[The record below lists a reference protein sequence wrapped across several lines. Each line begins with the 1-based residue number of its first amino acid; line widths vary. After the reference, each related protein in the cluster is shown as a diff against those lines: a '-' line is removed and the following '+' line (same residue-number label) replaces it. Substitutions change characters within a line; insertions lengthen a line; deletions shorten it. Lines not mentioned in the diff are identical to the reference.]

1 MPQGD
6 DFIRGTVLKR
16 ARTNSGAAVG
26 TKHSDPMFDTRMYV
40 LRMSDGTERE
50 LQHSIIAENMFSQA
64 DLEGRQYM
72 LLAEITDHKRTK
84 DAISIKDG
92 TIKSK
97 DGNIHKK
104 KTTKGWKFLCQ
115 WEDGSEDW
123 APLKDLKD
131 SYLM

>member
-1 MPQGD
+1 
-6 DFIRGTVLKR
+6 
-16 ARTNSGAAVG
+16 
-26 TKHSDPMFDTRMYV
+26 
-40 LRMSDGTERE
+40 
-50 LQHSIIAENMFSQA
+50 
-64 DLEGRQYM
+64 M
-72 LLAEITDHKRTK
+72 LLAEITDHKHMK